1 MDARN
6 ENKYGERALILAT
19 PAIVWLGVFVLVP
32 LAILLVFSLQ
42 GRDDLGRVQYLW
54 HFDNFERFVSGP
66 YLKCLARSVG
76 LASITTISLLVISY
90 IFCLWLA
97 FAARPARRSL
107 LLLAVVLPLWTSSLL
122 RIYAWITILRPT
134 GIIAHLWGAAGM
146 GQYLPPLLYTP
157 FAVWLGMV
165 YNYLPFMI
173 LPLYTAIDKVDRRY
187 IEAAFDLGAH
197 PLATVKDVLMPLTR
211 GGIIAGAIMVFIPA
225 LGDYVVPDLM
235 GGGKSM
241 YMGNL
246 IQNQFLLVRDWAFGS
261 AVSTILIAIVSVAIY
276 VYMRVDKPKGV
287 IAD

>member
-134 GIIAHLWGAAGM
+134 GIIAHLCGAAGM
-146 GQYLPPLLYTP
+146 GQDLPPLLYTP